1 MRVLSLASLVAGAA
15 AARIDTQ
22 LRTDGVPVVLQETA
36 ELQAE
41 FALHSR
47 NAVPF
52 EPFSDEFVQYA
63 LAKGVDWREKGAVTP
78 AKDQGAHGYCG
89 TFGRTCAFE
98 GQYAIRSGHGLRNFS
113 EEELVECIG
122 WTKDQFGYVAG
133 TATTPAH
140 GFEDMNVYPPYVESG
155 YKDTNPP
162 IPGHPCKWDK
172 SKVIK
177 GTDTGFTNVTSP
189 AHNDEEQLAA
199 YIFANGPVNS
209 GVDAS
214 VFGLREKGCEAKGD
228 CFITTDMC
236 KKSTKGID
244 HSITLVGFGTD
255 DTNGDYWII
264 KNSWSTKFGNEGA
277 RLPSAFPAAP
287 CLPCPLV
294 CAARPLCA
302 LSASSHFR
310 EPFPAAGFI
319 KMARG
324 YKDEAHETGGCAHI
338 GCCGWVPCYGD
349 CPPTGPDVK
358 IPAQQ

>member
-1 MRVLSLASLVAGAA
+1 
-15 AARIDTQ
+15 
-22 LRTDGVPVVLQETA
+22 
-36 ELQAE
+36 
-41 FALHSR
+41 
-47 NAVPF
+47 
-52 EPFSDEFVQYA
+52 
-63 LAKGVDWREKGAVTP
+63 
-78 AKDQGAHGYCG
+78 
-89 TFGRTCAFE
+89 
-98 GQYAIRSGHGLRNFS
+98 
-113 EEELVECIG
+113 
-122 WTKDQFGYVAG
+122 
-133 TATTPAH
+133 
-140 GFEDMNVYPPYVESG
+140 MNVYPPYVEAG

-264 KNSWSTKFGNEGA
+264 KNSWSTKFGND
-277 RLPSAFPAAP
+277 
-287 CLPCPLV
+287 
-294 CAARPLCA
+294 
-302 LSASSHFR
+302 
-310 EPFPAAGFI
+310 GFI